1 MFFLALFFLVNS
13 NFEVAMIGN
22 DGFTAMSEAY

>member
-1 MFFLALFFLVNS
+1 VFFLALFFVNS